1 MTSNG
6 EVERPRRSACLA
18 TRAHNLFPRP
28 RRPTTCASRTVPTLV
43 RGRPHRNYC
52 ARAESSAQTGAA
64 RGNEPRDAKR
74 SHSRDRRSHR
84 RQRCW
89 WLPHLPA
96 RAQAEASGEGSWPRI
111 FKSRSRT
118 MRILGA
124 SSNGEVEGPHRSALW
139 APRAHT
145 ESSRP
150 RRETTDVS
158 RPPRTIVRRRFWHE
172 DSPLAKGLRDQ
183 RVHLPVKM
191 SLSHGG
197 VQAFRAKNSVCKG
210 ARVKRRILLKLLP
223 VRLSQAKAN
232 VHTKLIK

>member
-1 MTSNG
+1 MPLVNTAANPKATRAEARVRLRLNRRIPKTVKMSAGPMSQTISTEYGTCVVVPASPNG
-6 EVERPRRSACLA
+6 EVERPRRSAGLA

-124 SSNGEVEGPHRSALW
+124 SSNGEVEGPACS
-139 APRAHT
+139 
-145 ESSRP
+145 
-150 RRETTDVS
+150 
-158 RPPRTIVRRRFWHE
+158 
-172 DSPLAKGLRDQ
+172 G
-183 RVHLPVKM
+183 
-191 SLSHGG
+191 
-197 VQAFRAKNSVCKG
+197 
-210 ARVKRRILLKLLP
+210 
-223 VRLSQAKAN
+223 
-232 VHTKLIK
+232 